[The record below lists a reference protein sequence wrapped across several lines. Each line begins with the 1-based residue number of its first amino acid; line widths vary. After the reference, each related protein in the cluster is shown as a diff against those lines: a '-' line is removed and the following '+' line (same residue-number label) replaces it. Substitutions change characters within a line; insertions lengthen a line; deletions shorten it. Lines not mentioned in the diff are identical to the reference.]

1 VRALFDAVTTE
12 TDAAPVV
19 LFDGV
24 CNLCVGSLPWLLR
37 MDRRGRL
44 RFGTLQSEAG
54 GDLLERCGLSREYDR
69 SMVVVEGETAYTES
83 DAVVRLAWLLGFPW
97 ALGSVAAL
105 VPDPIRDRGYRWLAR
120 NRYDWFGTREACLVP
135 DSDLV
140 DGDLRDRFL
149 G

>member
-1 VRALFDAVTTE
+1 VRDLFDAVTIE

-54 GDLLERCGLSREYDR
+54 RDLLERCGLSREYDR

-97 ALGSVAAL
+97 ALGSVAVL
-105 VPDPIRDRGYRWLAR
+105 VLDRTRDRAYRCLPR
-120 NRYDWFGTREACLVP
+120 TR
-135 DSDLV
+135 
-140 DGDLRDRFL
+140 
-149 G
+149 